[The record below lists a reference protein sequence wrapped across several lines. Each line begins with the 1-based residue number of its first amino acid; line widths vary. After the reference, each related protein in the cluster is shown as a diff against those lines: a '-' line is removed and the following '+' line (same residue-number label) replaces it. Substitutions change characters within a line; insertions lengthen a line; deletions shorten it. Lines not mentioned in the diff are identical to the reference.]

1 MLKGAQKQMIVIRTG
16 DSRYFDEAYFVLRRE
31 VPGGRETQNDM
42 IREANRILRQS
53 EPESGRARRGGR
65 RRGWLLFLGG
75 LVSGIAATLVTVLL
89 LIL

>member
-31 VPGGRETQNDM
+31 IPGGRETQNDM

-53 EPESGRARRGGR
+53 EPESRGKRGGGR

-75 LVSGIAATLVTVLL
+75 LVLGVALTVGTVLL
-89 LIL
+89 LL

>member
-31 VPGGRETQNDM
+31 VPVGRETQNDM

-53 EPESGRARRGGR
+53 EPESGRVRRGGR
-65 RRGWLLFLGG
+65 RRGWLLFLSG
-75 LVSGIAATLVTVLL
+75 LISGIAATAGVVLL
-89 LIL
+89 LLL

>member
-31 VPGGRETQNDM
+31 VAGGREEQDDM

-53 EPESGRARRGGR
+53 EPERGR
-65 RRGWLLFLGG
+65 RREHRRAIGWLTFLGG
-75 LVSGIAATLVTVLL
+75 ALSGGILAAVITLL
-89 LIL
+89 LL